1 MAIATISGRYKLVRR
16 IRIAT
21 SFQSYEASHPR
32 RPGRFTLDVFTG
44 MDIRAARSR
53 AFLRDAATVSSL
65 RHPHILQTLEIS
77 TMPDGTP
84 IVVSELPPG
93 QTLKAWLD
101 GGQVPSPRTVV
112 RWMTALAEAVD
123 VAHAAGVVHG
133 GIRAENVFLVE
144 AAGRGLAL
152 PKLKGFGLEWLRE
165 PPGQG
170 PRQEAVAEAVAVAKA
185 GAEVEAEAAPP
196 GVEEPPGG
204 EAGSL
209 PSGAAAASLDVAAL
223 AGLAEQ
229 LLLVSSPVRPGVAG
243 AAGLDRP
250 MAAVLAR
257 ASRAGAEPPFEN
269 AVALAV
275 AIEAVALAPPPAPD
289 SAPPRPERE
298 RGWPSER
305 ARERSSGS
313 LRRLHRRSA
322 LALVLTSL
330 LFVVAATSAVLGSRR
345 LTTAVPALGA
355 MASAAGVPSAASVPG
370 SGQAPAPVTMTA
382 PAHARVTAPG
392 AADRARATRPILVDA
407 PRSTSRAQETPDR
420 GAGGSRPAL
429 PRGPRHGIVWSPA
442 RGRLVELGELSPGVD
457 GASSDRAGQTP

>member
-44 MDIRAARSR
+44 MDIRAAPSR

-93 QTLKAWLD
+93 QTLKAWLEA
-101 GGQVPSPRTVV
+101 GQAPAPRTVV

-123 VAHAAGVVHG
+123 VAHAAGVIHG

-144 AAGRGLAL
+144 AAGRGTAL
-152 PKLKGFGLEWLRE
+152 PKLKGFGLERLRE
-165 PPGQG
+165 PPSQG
-170 PRQEAVAEAVAVAKA
+170 PSQVAVAEA
-185 GAEVEAEAAPP
+185 EAEAGPSVD
-196 GVEEPPGG
+196 GEPP
-204 EAGSL
+204 EVQADAR
-209 PSGAAAASLDVAAL
+209 PSGEVGTALDLAAL

-229 LLLVSSPVRPGVAG
+229 LFLASSPIRPGAEG
-243 AAGLDRP
+243 AARLDQP

-257 ASRAGAEPPFEN
+257 ASQAGAEPPFQS

-275 AIEAVALAPPPAPD
+275 AIEAAALATPSD
-289 SAPPRPERE
+289 VAPPRLERE
-298 RGWPSER
+298 RGWPS
-305 ARERSSGS
+305 ERSSGS

-322 LALVLTSL
+322 LALGLASL

-355 MASAAGVPSAASVPG
+355 RASAPGGGTGSPPPGAPPTATATAGASP
-370 SGQAPAPVTMTA
+370 PVTTTG
-382 PAHARVTAPG
+382 PAHARAAASG
-392 AADRARATRPILVDA
+392 AADRARMTRPVVVDA
-407 PRSTSRAQETPDR
+407 PRSTPLAQETPDR
-420 GAGGSRPAL
+420 AGGSRPAL

-442 RGRLVELGELSPGVD
+442 RGRLVELGELSPRVD
-457 GASSDRAGQTP
+457 GASSDRTRQTP